1 MAKEKV
7 TLRMEE
13 GELALLKEKY
23 HTDNQS
29 EAIRLAISEC
39 LLNEDKEKIKTLFP
53 YVGKKPPRI
62 GKEVAEAFKQSGCS
76 LFVDL
81 FCGSIAM
88 LCYLPWDTKGVICRK
103 KWNLFRCYIF
113 CEKSIWKEMSHL
125 AAEIVKNIEII
136 DGAG

>member
-1 MAKEKV
+1 MDLAKEKV

-23 HTDNQS
+23 NTDNQS
-29 EAIRLAISEC
+29 EAIRLAISKC
-39 LLNEDKEKIKTLFP
+39 LLNEDKKKIKTLFP

-81 FCGSIAM
+81 F
-88 LCYLPWDTKGVICRK
+88 
-103 KWNLFRCYIF
+103 
-113 CEKSIWKEMSHL
+113 
-125 AAEIVKNIEII
+125 
-136 DGAG
+136 